1 MIVNL
6 WTAFGRL
13 NIYICS
19 VIVISNFGKQ
29 ITTYKIKQTTV
40 RNSWGSTSL
49 AIVTSSVAAHI
60 IGKDSVAR
68 QVV

>member
-6 WTAFGRL
+6 STAFDRL

-40 RNSWGSTSL
+40 RNS
-49 AIVTSSVAAHI
+49 
-60 IGKDSVAR
+60 
-68 QVV
+68 

>member
-6 WTAFGRL
+6 WTAFDRL

-29 ITTYKIKQTTV
+29 TTTYKTDH
-40 RNSWGSTSL
+40 S
-49 AIVTSSVAAHI
+49 A
-60 IGKDSVAR
+60 
-68 QVV
+68 